1 MNDYTV
7 KLFFIVSALLDS
19 IATHSIKANKNIAMD
34 DGALSI
40 IESDYVGIVIVGE
53 VLTIDLEYF
62 FVIAEDIAHFTNCES
77 VKSSHRAQPSRCVAA
92 AYLGKCYA
100 FGIV

>member
-1 MNDYTV
+1 MNDYAV
-7 KLFFIVSALLDS
+7 KFFLIVCALLDS
-19 IATHSIKANKNIAMD
+19 ITTHSIKTNKNIAMD
-34 DGALSI
+34 DRTLGI
-40 IESDYVGIVIVGE
+40 IESDYVGIIIVGE

-62 FVIAEDIAHFTNCES
+62 LVIAEDIAHFTNCES

>member
-1 MNDYTV
+1 
-7 KLFFIVSALLDS
+7 
-19 IATHSIKANKNIAMD
+19 MD

-40 IESDYVGIVIVGE
+40 IESNYVGIVIVGE

-77 VKSSHRAQPSRCVAA
+77 VKSCHRA
-92 AYLGKCYA
+92 
-100 FGIV
+100 

>member
-7 KLFFIVSALLDS
+7 KFLLIVSALQDS
-19 IATHSIKANKNIAMD
+19 IATHSIKTNKNITMD

-40 IESDYVGIVIVGE
+40 IESDYVGIIIVGE

-62 FVIAEDIAHFTNCES
+62 FIIAEDIAHFTNCES
-77 VKSSHRAQPSRCVAA
+77 MKSCHRAQPSRCVAA
-92 AYLGKCYA
+92 TYLGKCYA
-100 FGIV
+100 FGII

>member
-1 MNDYTV
+1 MNDYAV
-7 KLFFIVSALLDS
+7 KLFLIVSALLDS
-19 IATHSIKANKNIAMD
+19 ITTHSIKTNKNIAMND
-34 DGALSI
+34 RALSI

-77 VKSSHRAQPSRCVAA
+77 VKSGH
-92 AYLGKCYA
+92 
-100 FGIV
+100 